1 MPRSKPDATILLQA
15 AVKYLEDELMPTLA
29 GYHRFHTRVTINVL
43 NIVGRE
49 LALRDGQAAAERA
62 RLAGLLGHD
71 GEVEAL
77 SLELAERIRANGIAL
92 DDLALRAHI
101 RQSVAAALAIN
112 NPKWPD
118 RAPAA

>member
-15 AVKYLEDELMPTLA
+15 AVKYLEEELMPTLA
-29 GYHRFHTRVTINVL
+29 GYHRFQTRVTVNVL

-49 LALRDGQAAAERA
+49 LALRDGHRLAERA
-62 RLAGLLGHD
+62 RLADLLGHD

-77 SLELAERIRANGIAL
+77 SLELAERIRAGAIAL
-92 DDLALRAHI
+92 DDLALRAHV
-101 RQSVAAALAIN
+101 RQSVADALAIN